1 MSHLRPFR
9 RLATLAIALVMAL
22 GAYAQTD
29 VTTGRISGVVKT
41 ADGSP
46 LPGVT
51 IEAKNTETG
60 LTMSSETTSN
70 GSYRVINLPTGKY
83 KITASLASFSSVSRD
98 VVVELGKSP
107 TIDFTLSMSTVSE
120 SITVTSRAPVVEVTN
135 TQASTTIETEQ
146 LKSLPIQGRNF
157 TNLVLLTPETRF
169 DRERGNISISGQ
181 RGINTNVTVD
191 GVDYN
196 NPFFGGTT
204 GTAEGRAPLSMSQE
218 SVKEFTVITNGAS
231 VEFGR
236 SGGGFVNVITKS
248 GTNQMHG
255 SAFFYQQ
262 PQSLASDFAN
272 GQKIADQK
280 KNQYGASVGGPVMQ
294 DRLFYFGSYDQQKQ
308 DLTVP
313 VDSTLLK
320 FNSQIAAKYPQLGT
334 DPTYVQ
340 TADGRVLFGRLDF
353 QATSSQRLMA
363 RGNYATYNGD
373 NGTSGSSSRTS
384 ATNGVEKMS
393 SKTFVGS
400 WSSTYGS
407 SLLNDMNTTYVNELT
422 PREDKNPTM
431 PEIQFSGITFGGV
444 SFLPITST
452 VKRKAIGDTTSY
464 LYKNHVM
471 KAGLDYNDTAVSQ
484 TFKGNWR
491 GVFIFNGSLTNPAD
505 LDAFLNGRWTQYRQ
519 FGGLGGLTA
528 DEAGT
533 VDFGQKELALFAQ
546 DQWYVRPN
554 LTLSA
559 GVRWERLDNPNDP
572 VLNPNDLNTN
582 GSFKLTGKIPDVNN
596 QLSPRVSVTWSPL
609 NPKNVFRAAVGRFW
623 SRTPALLFAQLFSS
637 NGYRGTQYQIAQGA
651 GVAPTDPLAPGWGA
665 AWNPVG
671 VQRIDFSKISGLPA
685 NTGVFSIDPNF
696 TNPRTDRFTFGFE
709 RELVAETAV
718 GIEYTYAKT
727 DNLERLTDTNLAL
740 NGKLASNGLPQY
752 GGNTNR
758 PDKAYGR
765 ITTYTSDAVS
775 RYSAI
780 SATFRRRF
788 AQGFHAFA
796 QVTYSRDRD
805 SDSNER
811 NFSGINPED
820 VNNLD
825 LNYGWSD
832 RDQRWRGALNATWD
846 TPWWGISMSGAYRY
860 ATGQAWTPLR
870 GDDANNDTNSV
881 DRPTLGCADPTACQ
895 AGEGT
900 HLSRNSERQPTFAQL
915 DLRLGKSFATGP
927 GKVTIFA
934 ECYNCT
940 NRANWTI
947 PSANMRYGVPS
958 AANKATYNTVS
969 PNAATYGLATTPGT
983 PRFFQLAA
991 RFDF

>member
-1 MSHLRPFR
+1 MQLRRFAV
-9 RLATLAIALVMAL
+9 LVALALVAMSAF
-22 GAYAQTD
+22 AQTD
-29 VTTGRISGVVKT
+29 VTTGRISGVVKD
-41 ADGSP
+41 ASGAA

-51 IEAKNTETG
+51 VDAKNTETG
-60 LTMSSETTSN
+60 FATN
-70 GSYRVINLPTGKY
+70 GSTDADGAYRLINLPTGKY
-83 KITASLASFSSVSRD
+83 NITATLAGFNTVSRAIL
-98 VVVELGKSP
+98 VELGKAP
-107 TIDFTLSMSTVSE
+107 TINFTLSLSTVSE
-120 SITVTSRAPVVEVTN
+120 AITVTSRAPVVEVTN
-135 TQASTTIETEQ
+135 TQISTTIETEQ

-204 GTAEGRAPLSMSQE
+204 GTAEGRAPLSISQE

-255 SAFFYQQ
+255 SGFFYQQ
-262 PQSLASDFAN
+262 PQSMIADFAN
-272 GQKIADQK
+272 GTKPADQK

-294 DRLFYFGSYDQQKQ
+294 DRLFYFGSFDQQKQ

-313 VDSTLLK
+313 VDSVLLQY
-320 FNSQIAAKYPQLGT
+320 NAQIAARWPQLAT
-334 DPTYVQ
+334 DPTYTQ
-340 TADGRVLFGRLDF
+340 TADGRVFFGRMDF
-353 QATSSQRLMA
+353 QASSSQRLMF
-363 RGNYATYNGD
+363 RGNYATYEGD

-393 SKTFVGS
+393 SKTYVGS
-400 WSSTYGS
+400 WSSTWGS
-407 SLLNDMNTTYVNELT
+407 NLLNDMNSTYVNELT
-422 PREDKNPTM
+422 PRVDKNPTM
-431 PEIQFSGITFGGV
+431 PEIQFSGLTFGGV

-452 VKRKAIGDTTSY
+452 VKRKAIGDTASY

-471 KAGLDYNDTAVSQ
+471 KVGMDYNDTAVSQ

-491 GVFIFNGSLTNPAD
+491 GVFVFNGSITNPAD
-505 LDAFLNGRWTQYRQ
+505 LNAFLNGQWTQYRQ

-546 DQWYVRPN
+546 DQWFVRPD
-554 LTLSA
+554 LTVSA

-572 VLNPNDLNTN
+572 VLNPNDRKSN
-582 GSFKLTGKIPDVNN
+582 GAFNLTGKIPDVNN

-609 NPKNVFRAAVGRFW
+609 SQKNVFRASLGRFW

-637 NGYRGTQYQIAQGA
+637 NGYRGTQYVISTPNSSTK
-651 GVAPTDPLAPGWGA
+651 PTDPLSPAWGA
-665 AWNPVG
+665 PNWTPVG
-671 VQRIDFSKISGLPA
+671 VERIDFTKITGLPA

-718 GIEYTYAKT
+718 GIDYTYAKT
-727 DNLERLTDTNLAL
+727 NNLERLTDINLAL
-740 NGKLASNGLPQY
+740 DGTVAGNGLPRY
-752 GGNTNR
+752 GANTNR

-775 RYSAI
+775 KYSAI

-788 AQGFHAFA
+788 TQGFHAFA
-796 QVTYSRDRD
+796 QITYSRDRD
-805 SDSNER
+805 ADSNER

-820 VNNLD
+820 VNNLP
-825 LNYGWSD
+825 LNYSWSD

-860 ATGQAWTPLR
+860 STGQAWTPLR

-881 DRPTLGCADPTACQ
+881 DRPTLGCANPLACTL
-895 AGEGT
+895 GEGT
-900 HLSRNSERQPTFAQL
+900 HLGRNSERQPSFAQL
-915 DLRLGKSFATGP
+915 DLRLGKSFNTGP

-934 ECYNCT
+934 ECYNCS
-940 NRANWTI
+940 NRANWSV
-947 PSANMRYGVPS
+947 PAANQRYGIPS
-958 AANKATYNTVS
+958 AANRATYNTVS
-969 PNAATYGLATTPGT
+969 PNVNYALATTPGT

>member
-1 MSHLRPFR
+1 MYLRR
-9 RLATLAIALVMAL
+9 SALLLALAVAAI
-22 GAYAQTD
+22 GAFAQTD
-29 VTTGRISGVVKT
+29 VTTSRISGVVSDP
-41 ADGSP
+41 AGMP
-46 LPGVT
+46 LPGVNVQ
-51 IEAKNTETG
+51 AKNTEMG
-60 LTMSSETTSN
+60 LTIAGVTDER
-70 GSYRVINLPTGKY
+70 GSYRIVNMPTGQY
-83 KITASLASFSSVSRD
+83 TVTAALEGFNTVSRALQ
-98 VVVELGKSP
+98 VELGKAP
-107 TIDFTLSMSTVSE
+107 TINFTLSKSTVKE
-120 SITVTSRAPVVEVTN
+120 AITVTSRAPIVEVAN
-135 TQASTTIETEQ
+135 TQVGTTIETEQ

-204 GTAEGRAPLSMSQE
+204 GTAEGRAPLSISQE

-255 SAFFYQQ
+255 SGFFYQQ
-262 PQSLASDFAN
+262 PQSLTSDFAN
-272 GQKIADQK
+272 GTKPADQK
-280 KNQYGASVGGPVMQ
+280 KNQYGLSIGGPVMQ
-294 DRLFYFGSYDQQKQ
+294 DRLFYFASADKQKQ
-308 DLTVP
+308 NLTVP
-313 VDSTLLK
+313 VDPVLLQ
-320 FNSQIAAKYPQLGT
+320 FNSQIASKWPQLAT
-334 DPTYVQ
+334 DPSYVQ
-340 TADGRVLFGRLDF
+340 TADGRVLFGRVDF
-353 QATSSQRLMA
+353 QASSSQRLMF

-373 NGTSGSSSRTS
+373 NGTSNLSSRTS

-393 SKTFVGS
+393 SKTYVGS
-400 WSSTYGS
+400 WSSTFNAN
-407 SLLNDMNTTYVNELT
+407 LLNDMNATYVDELT
-422 PREDKNPTM
+422 PRVDKNPTM
-431 PEIQFSGITFGGV
+431 PEIQFSGLTFGGV

-464 LYKNHVM
+464 LYGNHVM
-471 KAGLDYNDTAVSQ
+471 KVGADYNDTAVSQ

-491 GVFIFNGSLTNPAD
+491 GVFVFNGSITNPTD
-505 LDAFLNGRWTQYRQ
+505 LNNFLNGQWTQYRQ

-554 LTLSA
+554 VTVSA

-572 VLNPNDLNTN
+572 VLNPNDRTATGAFN
-582 GSFKLTGKIPDVNN
+582 LTGKIPDVNN
-596 QLSPRVSVTWSPL
+596 QLSPRASVTWSPL
-609 NPKNVFRAAVGRFW
+609 TPKNVFRASLGRFW

-637 NGYRGTQYQIAQGA
+637 NGYRGTQYAISTPNANTK
-651 GVAPTDPLAPGWGA
+651 PTDPLSPAWGA
-665 AWNPVG
+665 PNWSPVG
-671 VQRIDFSKISGLPA
+671 VERIDFTKINGLPA

-709 RELVAETAV
+709 RELVAETAI
-718 GIEYTYAKT
+718 GIDYTYAKT
-727 DNLERLTDTNLAL
+727 NNLERLTDINLAL
-740 NGKLASNGLPQY
+740 DGTVAGNGLPRY
-752 GGNTNR
+752 GGNANR

-765 ITTYTSDAVS
+765 ITTYTSDAES
-775 RYSAI
+775 KYSAI

-788 AQGFHAFA
+788 TQGFHAFA

-820 VNNLD
+820 VNNLP
-825 LNYGWSD
+825 LNYSWSD

-846 TPWWGISMSGAYRY
+846 TPWWGISLSGAYRY

-881 DRPTLGCADPTACQ
+881 DRPTLGCADPVACKL
-895 AGEGT
+895 GEGT
-900 HLSRNSERQPTFAQL
+900 HLGRNSERQPTFAQL
-915 DLRLGKSFATGP
+915 DLRLGKSFNAGP
-927 GKVTIFA
+927 GKVTVFA
-934 ECYNCT
+934 ECYNCS

-947 PSANMRYGVPS
+947 PTANQRYGIPS
-958 AANKATYNTVS
+958 AANRATYNNVS
-969 PNAATYGLATTPGT
+969 PNANYALATTPGT